1 MPKAV
6 TKKKPAK
13 NTKPRKK
20 KSVLETQWNP
30 DKKLTDKEEL
40 FVRYYVLNEDTRLN
54 ATRAYD
60 FAYDKKLESQ
70 SKDDTVYGTR
80 PSKDGEGMEKYVEKP
95 SSYDRVHAVCR
106 VEGNKLLTKP
116 YIEKRKI
123 QLLNELMTNE
133 FVDSELMKVVAQDKD
148 RPSKVRAINEFN
160 KLGGR
165 ILNKEAHVH
174 SFANEDMTDE
184 ELMKRVEEQRKF
196 FAKE

>member
-6 TKKKPAK
+6 TKKPAK
-13 NTKPRKK
+13 KTKPRKK
-20 KSVLETQWNP
+20 KSVLEIQWNP

-40 FVRYYVLNEDTRLN
+40 FCRYYVLNAATRMN
-54 ATRAYD
+54 ATQAYNL
-60 FAYDKKLESQ
+60 AYDKKLEQQ
-70 SKDDTVYGTR
+70 SREDTVYGTR

-95 SSYDRVHAVCR
+95 SSYDRVNNVCR
-106 VEGNKLLTKP
+106 SEASKLLAKP
-116 YIEKRKI
+116 NIEKRKYE
-123 QLLNELMTNE
+123 LLNELMTNE
-133 FVDSELMKVVAQDKD
+133 FVDGELAKVIQQDQD
-148 RPSKVRAINEFN
+148 RPSKIRAINEYN

-165 ILNKEAHVH
+165 ILTKEAHVH